1 MRDYEQ
7 SVRGYRITGDPPKPD
22 KRFNY
27 DYMQQTPEQV
37 KAHEALK
44 QSVRENGANCVGRA
58 DFFSGDTLPTDHEA
72 RLACAGCD
80 SFAAC
85 EFYKQIAHPAYGVYA
100 GTVVGRGLMEDVED
114 EFD

>member
-37 KAHEALK
+37 KAHEGLTVLDVRISSRVTPCLQIMRPALH
-44 QSVRENGANCVGRA
+44 VRVATVSQHASSTSR
-58 DFFSGDTLPTDHEA
+58 LPT
-72 RLACAGCD
+72 RPT
-80 SFAAC
+80 
-85 EFYKQIAHPAYGVYA
+85 EFTRALSWGA
-100 GTVVGRGLMEDVED
+100 D
-114 EFD
+114 